1 MIYVALH
8 RLIGRLFLKWTLTY
22 IIEHRENKRLP
33 ISKLHPYCLMS
44 PEKGKVLF
52 LKWNVTGYINHVP
65 WQASC
70 PIVDGQHKINL
81 LYFHG
86 HFVLSQQFCNNGF
99 YLLILLSC
107 IFWEKGWERKRD
119 IEYIGRW
126 GWSERIEDWEK

>member
-1 MIYVALH
+1 MIYVVLH

-22 IIEHRENKRLP
+22 IIEHRENKWLP

-70 PIVDGQHKINL
+70 PIVNGQHKINL
-81 LYFHG
+81 LYFHR

-99 YLLILLSC
+99 YLLILIFC
-107 IFWEKGWERKRD
+107 IFLRERVREKERHWICREMRM
-119 IEYIGRW
+119 IW
-126 GWSERIEDWEK
+126 EDWQK